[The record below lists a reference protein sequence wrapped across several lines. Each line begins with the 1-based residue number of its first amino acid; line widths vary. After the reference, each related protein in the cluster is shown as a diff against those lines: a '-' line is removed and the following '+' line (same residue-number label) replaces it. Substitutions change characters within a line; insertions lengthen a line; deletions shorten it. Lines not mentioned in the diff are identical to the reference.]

1 MSDDS
6 PEDRQRVFSRIAP
19 LIMEFRGTRE
29 VFHAEELRDFVRD
42 RVPETAPDSPGRI
55 LRELRLRGWLDYQVV
70 NRHQSLYQFIAPEQE
85 EPMDDCVEPYRECV
99 RSRQDRVRR
108 AIEDNPKVSVPD
120 LAKLAGVSERT
131 IQLVKNSTAKLGEK
145 AFTPSGTVKLKDLYD
160 PDTLCWDQPPVSTI
174 ENALERCKAHEL
186 AYVLDVLF
194 PTFKDHLKRSVIND
208 RRKSANGTAK
218 NDLAADGNRG
228 H

>member
-19 LIMEFRGTRE
+19 LIMEFRGTCE
-29 VFHAEELRDFVRD
+29 VFHAEELRNFVRK
-42 RVPETAPDSPGRI
+42 RVPETAPGSPDRI

-70 NRHQSLYQFIAPEQE
+70 NRHQSLYQFIAPEEE

-108 AIEDNPKVSVPD
+108 AIEDNPKASKSD
-120 LAKLAGVSERT
+120 LAKLAGVSQRT
-131 IQLVKNSTAKLGEK
+131 IQHVRNSTPGMGEK
-145 AFTPSGTVKLKDLYD
+145 AFSPPDTVKLKDLYD
-160 PDTLCWDQPPVSTI
+160 PNTLCWDEPPVSTI
-174 ENALERCKAHEL
+174 ENALERCKPDEL

-194 PTFKDHLKRSVIND
+194 PTFKDHLKRRIIND
-208 RRKSANGTAK
+208 RRKSANG
-218 NDLAADGNRG
+218 AAQSNSVANGT
-228 H
+228 